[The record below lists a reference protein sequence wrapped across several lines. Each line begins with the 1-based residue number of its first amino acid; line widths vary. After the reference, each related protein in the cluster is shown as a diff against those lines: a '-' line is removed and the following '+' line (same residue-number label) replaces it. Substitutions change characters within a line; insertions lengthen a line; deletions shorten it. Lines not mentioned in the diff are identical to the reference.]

1 MSTARYWLHW
11 LLPPALLAVAIFAQF
26 KGDWLVELGGAP
38 VPFEDVV
45 VERVVLDEQGIALK
59 YRVDSPDPVTIAQVQ
74 VDGAYWRFTQQPE
87 GPLSRGE
94 AAWIRIPYM
103 WVAGDAHHLT
113 LVSSTGATFEHTIEV
128 AQATPQ
134 PTPAKF
140 GAWTW
145 VGLYVGLF
153 PVALG
158 MLCYPALRRSGR
170 GIIDFVL
177 AVTLGLLA
185 FLLVDTLLEA
195 LEQADQAAG
204 LFQGPLLVLLG
215 ATAAFV
221 GLRAVSGGGADG
233 VSLAW
238 RIALGIGLHNLGE
251 GLAIGSAV
259 AAGEI
264 ALGTFLVVGFT
275 LHNVTEGI
283 GIAAPLTESRLRL
296 PTWVGLAALAGL
308 PAVAGCWIG
317 AYAFSPQFA
326 ALCLA
331 LGVGAILQVLIDVG
345 LYLRGRTASA
355 QGLTG
360 QPLLAGGLLTG
371 IAVMYTT
378 ALVFSG

>member
-1 MSTARYWLHW
+1 MSAWRYWAHW
-11 LLPPALLAVAIFAQF
+11 IVPPALLAVAILALF

-45 VERVVLDEQGIALK
+45 VERVVLDDQGIELK

-74 VDGAYWRFTQQPE
+74 VDGAYWRFTQEPQ
-87 GPLSRGE
+87 GILSRGE

-103 WVAGDAHHLT
+103 WVTGDSHHLT
-113 LVSSTGATFEHTIEV
+113 LVSSAGATFEHTIEV

-134 PTPAKF
+134 PTLVKF
-140 GAWTW
+140 GAWAW

-153 PVALG
+153 PVVLG
-158 MLCYPALRRSGR
+158 MLCYPALRRSGHKV
-170 GIIDFVL
+170 IDFTL
-177 AVTLGLLA
+177 ALTLGLLA
-185 FLLVDTLLEA
+185 FLFVDTLLEA
-195 LEQADQAAG
+195 LELAQSAAK

-215 ATAAFV
+215 ATVAFL
-221 GLRAVSGGGADG
+221 GLRAVSRGGSNG

-264 ALGTFLVVGFT
+264 ALGTFLVLGFT

-283 GIAAPLTESRLRL
+283 GIAAPLTESRPRL
-296 PTWVGLAALAGL
+296 PTWIGLAALAGL

-317 AYAFSPQFA
+317 AYAFSPQFT
-326 ALCLA
+326 ALFLA
-331 LGVGAILQVLIDVG
+331 LGAGAILQVLVDVA
-345 LYLRGRTASA
+345 LYLRGRAVSVPS
-355 QGLTG
+355 LYS
-360 QPLLAGGLLTG
+360 QPLSVCG
-371 IAVMYTT
+371 ILIGISIMYST
-378 ALVFSG
+378 ALLF